1 MTANFSVS
9 TAPSEDHATS
19 KSTSRATSEAS
30 ADVSPKAARIALPA
44 DLENGPMPSHVA
56 VIMDGN
62 GRWAK
67 QRGLPRIMGHRKGVD
82 TLKRLLRCSRDWGI
96 SALTAYAF
104 STENWG
110 RPTREVDFL
119 MTLFERVL
127 RKELK
132 EMMEEDVRIQ
142 FVGNLAA
149 LPETLQ
155 REIDKAVTQTQHN
168 TGIRFS
174 VATNYGGRQEILQ
187 ACRAIAT
194 QVKDGH
200 LQPED
205 IDESLF
211 SRHLYTSDVSDPDLL
226 IRTSGEMRIS
236 NFLLWQ
242 LAYSEFYITET
253 LWPDFDTQEFHQA
266 MKAFQQRDRRYGKVT
281 GGDASSPSS

>member
-1 MTANFSVS
+1 MTANFSAS
-9 TAPSEDHATS
+9 TVPS
-19 KSTSRATSEAS
+19 RN
-30 ADVSPKAARIALPA
+30 RLALPQ
-44 DLENGPMPSHVA
+44 DLLPGRMPSHVA

-67 QRGLPRIMGHRKGVD
+67 QRGLPRVMGHRKGVD
-82 TLKRLLRCSRDWGI
+82 TLKKLLRCCRDWGI
-96 SALTAYAF
+96 DALTAYAF

-127 RKELK
+127 RQELK

-142 FVGNLAA
+142 FVGNLSA
-149 LPETLQ
+149 LPDTLQ
-155 REIDKAVTQTQHN
+155 REIDRAVTQTQEN

-174 VATNYGGRQEILQ
+174 VATNYGGREEILQ

-194 QVKDGH
+194 QVKAGH

-211 SRHLYTSDVSDPDLL
+211 RRHLYTCDVSDPDLL

-242 LAYSEFYITET
+242 LAYSEFYITDT
-253 LWPDFDTQEFHQA
+253 LWPDFDTGEFHQA
-266 MKAFQQRDRRYGKVT
+266 MQAFQQRDRRFGKVDA
-281 GGDASSPSS
+281 GDSEH